1 MVDGK
6 WSIDQAT
13 FNHGLRLLT
22 VMIEHLPQQSDAVD
36 WLIILFLKLLAVDQA
51 TLSLTPSLMSA
62 IGTLPEIK
70 RGPPWLFIDSIED
83 VPRTRLSKLIE
94 YTRHED
100 NTVRQGAVT
109 LCELLADSILDQ
121 RFYYGYSSVRNK
133 LRSLRFDWQIG
144 LSLISDSDVTKKKQ
158 GITLLTLSNFP
169 ITDATRRT
177 ELLAALAQAQEMGEI
192 EAWARLLREIP
203 ISKSRES
210 AWRELLESI
219 LSQPRAYPP
228 TILTAAM
235 ERYANLAG
243 KIGSNITGDEAALGL
258 PAVGR

>member
-1 MVDGK
+1 MGVYDETT
-6 WSIDQAT
+6 SQ
-13 FNHGLRLLT
+13 
-22 VMIEHLPQQSDAVD
+22 V
-36 WLIILFLKLLAVDQA
+36 
-51 TLSLTPSLMSA
+51 
-62 IGTLPEIK
+62 
-70 RGPPWLFIDSIED
+70 
-83 VPRTRLSKLIE
+83 
-94 YTRHED
+94 
-100 NTVRQGAVT
+100 
-109 LCELLADSILDQ
+109 SILQ
-121 RFYYGYSSVRNK
+121 RVEKVSGSE
-133 LRSLRFDWQIG
+133 
-144 LSLISDSDVTKKKQ
+144 
-158 GITLLTLSNFP
+158 

-177 ELLAALAQAQEMGEI
+177 ELSAALAQAQEMGEI